1 MENNQ
6 NKVNSEYAVEME
18 NVTMI
23 FNGTIVANENINLK
37 VKKGEIH
44 ALVGENGA
52 GKSTLMS
59 VLFGLY
65 EPTRGSIKINGKTE
79 YITSPIKANQLG
91 LGMVHQH
98 FKLVDIFSLWENIA
112 MGDEK
117 LKFKE
122 FIDKKAIVDKI
133 TEIMNKYKL
142 EVELSD
148 TVSNST
154 VGVQQRTEIL
164 KILYR
169 DAEILIFDEPT
180 AVLTPQEID
189 GLLDVMKVLQADG
202 KTIIFITHK
211 MAEIEKVADSATVIR
226 RGKMI
231 GTYDMKKTT
240 VDELSEAMVGRK
252 LVEVKNT
259 YLPPRDNV
267 VLKMENVSMN
277 RATNKKIQ
285 GLKDFSLEIKAG
297 EIVAIAGVEGNGQQE
312 IANAI
317 TGLEKV
323 DQGKVYLNGVDI
335 TNASIADRYRKYKIS
350 HIPEDRHKHGLVLD
364 MNVIENTV
372 IQDISTKK
380 FSKFGIVNRNAIQT
394 YGQTIIYKYDVRGAN
409 NGFAIARQ
417 LSGGNQQKI
426 IVGRELTR
434 EHNLIVI
441 FQPTRGLD
449 VGSIEYIHSEIL
461 KAKEMGSAILLI
473 SYELNEVMALA
484 DRIVVVNSGD
494 VINTIPGKGA
504 AREAIGKMMLGH
516 KDVNVEVTN
525 E

>member
-1 MENNQ
+1 MENNVK
-6 NKVNSEYAVEME
+6 NLNNEYAVEME

-23 FNGTIVANENINLK
+23 FNGTIVANEDINLK

-79 YITSPIKANQLG
+79 YISSPIKANKLG

-98 FKLVDIFSLWENIA
+98 FKLVDIFKLWENIA
-112 MGDEK
+112 LGDEK

-122 FIDKKAIVDKI
+122 FIDKKSIIEKI
-133 TEIMNKYKL
+133 TTIMEKYKL
-142 EVELSD
+142 DIELND

-169 DAEILIFDEPT
+169 DADILIFDEPT

-211 MAEIEKVADSATVIR
+211 MAEIQKVADSATVIR

-252 LVEVKNT
+252 LVEVKNN
-259 YLPPRDNV
+259 YLPPKEKV
-267 VLKMENVSMN
+267 VLRIENVSMN
-277 RATNKKIQ
+277 KASNKKVL
-285 GLKDFSLEIKAG
+285 GLKDFSLEIREG

-317 TGLEKV
+317 TGLERV
-323 DQGKVYLNGVDI
+323 DSGKVYLNDIDI
-335 TNASIADRYRKYKIS
+335 TNASIDDRYKKHKIS

-364 MNVIENTV
+364 MNVIDNTV
-372 IQDISTKK
+372 LQDVSNHK

-426 IVGRELTR
+426 IVGRELSR
-434 EHNLIVI
+434 KHNLIVI

-484 DRIVVVNSGD
+484 DKIVVVNSGNAID
-494 VINTIPGKGA
+494 TIPGKGA
-504 AREAIGKMMLGH
+504 VREEIGKMMLGQ
-516 KDVNVEVTN
+516 KSAEVAN